1 MTSAVDV
8 EPAAAHAPAEPVR
21 VSLLVRGVTGGW
33 PARVGLASIVVMF
46 LIAFVGPVVAPHDPT
61 EIVAV
66 PFAPPGDGLPL
77 GADFLGRDAL
87 SRFLHGGAIVVIVAL
102 LATGLAYVVGISLG
116 LLVGL
121 LRGAADVAT
130 LGVADV
136 LVAFPP
142 VILVLMLVAGAGSST
157 TVAIVAISLVH
168 LPRIVRIVRSV
179 TREVAARE
187 YVEAAIANGEGTG
200 HILRREI
207 LPNIWTPVMADF
219 GLRVTG
225 SMLVYASLSFLGL
238 GQDPP
243 ASNWGLMISENRIGL
258 LRQPPVVLAPAIA
271 IAVLAI
277 GFNLVADGIARSVGR
292 STERSDG

>member
-1 MTSAVDV
+1 MTTAVDV
-8 EPAAAHAPAEPVR
+8 EPAAHAPAEPVR
-21 VSLLVRGVTGGW
+21 VSLLVRGVTGSW
-33 PARVGLASIVVMF
+33 PARIGLAMIVVMF
-46 LIAFVGPVVAPHDPT
+46 LIAFVGPFVAPHDPT
-61 EIVAV
+61 EIIAV
-66 PFAPPGDGLPL
+66 PFTPPKEGLPL

-87 SRFLHGGAIVVIVAL
+87 SRFLHGGAVVLIVAL

-121 LRGAADVAT
+121 VRGPADLAT

-142 VILVLMLVAGAGSST
+142 VILVLMLVAGAGSSI
-157 TVAIVAISLVH
+157 TVAIIAISLVH

-187 YVEAAIANGEGTG
+187 YVEAAIANGESTG
-200 HILRREI
+200 YILRREI

-258 LRQPPVVLAPAIA
+258 LRQPAVVLAPAIA

-292 STERSDG
+292 STDRPDG

>member
-1 MTSAVDV
+1 MSSTVAI
-8 EPAAAHAPAEPVR
+8 EPAAQAPAEPVR
-21 VSLLVRGVTGGW
+21 VSLLVRGATGGW
-33 PARVGLASIVVMF
+33 PARIGLASIVVMF
-46 LIAFVGPVVAPHDPT
+46 LIAFLGPFVAPHDPT

-102 LATGLAYVVGISLG
+102 LATGLAYLVGISLG

-121 LRGAADVAT
+121 VRGPADAAT

-142 VILVLMLVAGAGSST
+142 VILVLMLVAGAGSSI

-187 YVEAAIANGEGTG
+187 YVEAAVANGESTAY
-200 HILRREI
+200 ILRREI

-258 LRQPPVVLAPAIA
+258 LRQPAVVLAPAIA

-292 STERSDG
+292 STDRPDG

>member
-1 MTSAVDV
+1 MTSAVDI
-8 EPAAAHAPAEPVR
+8 EPAAHAPAEPVR
-21 VSLLVRGVTGGW
+21 VSLLVRGATGGW
-33 PARVGLASIVVMF
+33 PARIGLASIVVMF
-46 LIAFVGPVVAPHDPT
+46 LIAFVGPFVAPHDPT
-61 EIVAV
+61 EVVAV
-66 PFAPPGDGLPL
+66 PFTPPGDGLPL

-87 SRFLHGGAIVVIVAL
+87 SRFLHGGTIVVVVAL

-121 LRGAADVAT
+121 IRGPADTAT
-130 LGVADV
+130 LGAADV

-142 VILVLMLVAGAGSST
+142 VILVLMLVAGAGTSI

-187 YVEAAIANGEGTG
+187 YVEAAVANGESTAY
-200 HILRREI
+200 ILRREI

-258 LRQPPVVLAPAIA
+258 LRQPAVVLAPAVA

>member
-1 MTSAVDV
+1 MTTAVDV
-8 EPAAAHAPAEPVR
+8 EPAAHAPAEPVR
-21 VSLLVRGVTGGW
+21 VSLLVRGVTGSW
-33 PARVGLASIVVMF
+33 PARIGLAMIVVMF
-46 LIAFVGPVVAPHDPT
+46 LIAFVGPFVAPHDPT
-61 EIVAV
+61 EIIAV
-66 PFAPPGDGLPL
+66 PFAPPGKGLPL

-87 SRFLHGGAIVVIVAL
+87 SRFLHGGAIVLIVAL

-121 LRGAADVAT
+121 VRGPADLAT

-142 VILVLMLVAGAGSST
+142 VILVLMLVAGAGSSI
-157 TVAIVAISLVH
+157 TVAIIAISLVH

-187 YVEAAIANGEGTG
+187 YVEAAIANGESTG
-200 HILRREI
+200 YILRREI

-258 LRQPPVVLAPAIA
+258 LRQPAVVLAPAIA

-292 STERSDG
+292 STDRPDG

>member
-1 MTSAVDV
+1 MSSVVV
-8 EPAAAHAPAEPVR
+8 EQAPAAAPESVR
-21 VSLLVRGVTGGW
+21 AGLLVRGATGTW
-33 PARVGLASIVVMF
+33 SARVGLAAIVLMLV
-46 LIAFVGPVVAPHDPT
+46 IAFAGPLVAPHDPT
-61 EIVAV
+61 EVVAV

-87 SRFLHGGAIVVIVAL
+87 SRFLHGGVIVVVVAV
-102 LATGLAYVVGISLG
+102 LATGLAYAAGIAVG

-121 LRGAADVAT
+121 IRGFADAAT
-130 LGVADV
+130 LTVADI

-142 VILVLMLVAGAGSST
+142 VILVLMLVAGAGSSM
-157 TVAIVAISLVH
+157 TVAIAAIALVH

-179 TREVAARE
+179 AREVSTRE
-187 YVEAAIANGEGTG
+187 YVEAAIANGESTAY
-200 HILRREI
+200 ILRREV

-219 GLRVTG
+219 GIRVTA
-225 SMLVYASLSFLGL
+225 SILVYAALSFLGL

-258 LRQPPVVLAPAIA
+258 LRQPAVVLAPAIA

-277 GFNLVADGIARSVGR
+277 GVNLVADGIARSVGR
-292 STERSDG
+292 STESPDA

>member
-8 EPAAAHAPAEPVR
+8 EPAAHAPAEPVR

-46 LIAFVGPVVAPHDPT
+46 LIAFVGPFVAPHDPT
-61 EIVAV
+61 EIIAI
-66 PFAPPGDGLPL
+66 PFAPPGNGLPL

-102 LATGLAYVVGISLG
+102 LATGLAYLVGISLG

-121 LRGAADVAT
+121 IRGPADVAT

-142 VILVLMLVAGAGSST
+142 VILVLMLVAGAGSSI

-187 YVEAAIANGEGTG
+187 YVEAAVANGERTSY
-200 HILRREI
+200 ILRREI

-258 LRQPPVVLAPAIA
+258 LRQPAVVLAPAIA

-292 STERSDG
+292 STDRPDG